1 MVYIL
6 LQYLG
11 VGSFAFMHWLLAIA
25 ITLLLLDVFVQ
36 TDVLSIISVFIFAEY
51 AAGFLCN
58 IIPIQ
63 WYIAIYILILMAA
76 FYLYA
81 IIWRKIVYNLL
92 KKTLLRNAAAES
104 YDNMAGEEGV
114 FRKIENREFV
124 FWNGELWQVEY
135 SSTCNFRDGEKIH
148 ITKNHNGKLTIIK

>member
-1 MVYIL
+1 
-6 LQYLG
+6 
-11 VGSFAFMHWLLAIA
+11 
-25 ITLLLLDVFVQ
+25 
-36 TDVLSIISVFIFAEY
+36 
-51 AAGFLCN
+51 
-58 IIPIQ
+58 
-63 WYIAIYILILMAA
+63 MAA

-104 YDNMAGEEGV
+104 CDNMAGEEGV
-114 FRKIENREFV
+114 FRKIKNREFV